1 MQYDFDRIID
11 RRNTH
16 SAKWD
21 AMGIATGATAD
32 DAIAMWVADMD
43 FEAPPEVRH
52 ALRAEVER
60 LTLGYYAQDE
70 TWREAM
76 SDWLERHHD
85 YRPDPEWITPTAGIG
100 SALGLILQAFSDE
113 GDAVIV
119 FSPAYHAFYKY
130 IQANDRELHTQTM
143 QQIDGQYRMDLD
155 ALEKSMPKNARVVFF
170 CSPHNPG
177 GRVWDKQEILD
188 LVAFCEKHD
197 LILVSD
203 EIHNDLVYPGATHHV
218 THKLA
223 PEAGNRIV
231 TCVGA
236 TKTFNLAGA
245 HIGGAIISDPEL
257 RRHFRKIC
265 LRSGL
270 MSYPLLGM
278 IATEAAQ
285 RHGDDWLKQLIPYL
299 QGNRDL
305 LAERITTAI
314 PGAKPMH
321 LQSTYLGWVDFTD
334 CALPMDEIMHR
345 ITKNARVGPS
355 GGAQFG
361 PGGESW
367 IRFNFATPRPL
378 VAEAMDRLEAEFSDI
393 R

>member
-1 MQYDFDRIID
+1 MKFDFDKVVD

-43 FEAPPEVRH
+43 FEAPPEVKH
-52 ALRAEVER
+52 VLRQEVER
-60 LTLGYYAQDE
+60 LTLGYYTNDK

-76 SDWLERHHD
+76 SEWMDRHHG
-85 YRPDPEWITPTAGIG
+85 YKPDPDWITPTSGIG
-100 SALGLILQAFSDE
+100 SALGLILQAFSEE

-130 IQANDRELHTQTM
+130 IKANNRQLHTQTM
-143 QQIDGQYRMDLD
+143 QQVDGQYQMDLD
-155 ALEKSMPKNARVVFF
+155 ALEKTMPKNAKVVFF

-177 GRVWDKQEILD
+177 GRVWSRQEILD
-188 LVAFCEKHD
+188 LVAFCDKHD

-203 EIHNDLVYPGATHHV
+203 EIHNDLVYPGATHQV

-223 PEAGNRIV
+223 PDAGKRII

-245 HIGGAIISDPEL
+245 HIGGAIISDAEM
-257 RRHFRKIC
+257 RKRFQQIC
-265 LRSGL
+265 QRSGL
-270 MSYPLLGM
+270 MSFPLMGM

-285 RHGDDWLKQLIPYL
+285 RHGDEWLAQLIPYL
-299 QGNRDL
+299 QDNRDL
-305 LAERITTAI
+305 LANRIEQAV
-314 PGAKPMH
+314 PGSKAMH
-321 LQSTYLGWVDFTD
+321 LQATYLGWVDFSN
-334 CALPMDEIMHR
+334 CGLSYEEIMRR
-345 ITKNARVGPS
+345 ITKDARVGPS
-355 GGAQFG
+355 NGPQFG

-367 IRFNFATPRPL
+367 IRFNFATPRSL
-378 VAEAMDRLEAEFSDI
+378 VEEAMNRIEEAFKDVS
-393 R
+393 